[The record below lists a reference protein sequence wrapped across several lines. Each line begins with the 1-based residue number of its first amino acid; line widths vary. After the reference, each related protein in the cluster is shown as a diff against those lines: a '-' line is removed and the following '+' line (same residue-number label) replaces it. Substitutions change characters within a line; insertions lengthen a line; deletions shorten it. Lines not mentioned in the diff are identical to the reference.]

1 MRPLLL
7 ASGQFRTDNSSRG
20 YRMAA
25 PWQPQSAGPRAAPT
39 IAVGDL
45 GQRAARQWPEFVDR
59 PTDRHQRK
67 SRNILRDT
75 EQRLDFVLAADVVG
89 GDHRSETKT
98 SASEDDVLDSRVDAG
113 AANAFG
119 IGDLVTPRGGDLGR
133 QGFACRHRGVA
144 GAGDQQY

>member
-7 ASGQFRTDNSSRG
+7 ASGQFRTGPAGPWDNSSRG

-25 PWQPQSAGPRAAPT
+25 PWQPQSAGP

-75 EQRLDFVLAADVVG
+75 EQRLDFVLTADVVG

-98 SASEDDVLDSRVDAG
+98 SAS
-113 AANAFG
+113 
-119 IGDLVTPRGGDLGR
+119 
-133 QGFACRHRGVA
+133 
-144 GAGDQQY
+144 